1 MELESDKGSSQTND
15 LIEPKLLKGF
25 RDFLPAQEI
34 PRRAILK
41 QLELVM
47 RNFGYVPIDT
57 PVLEYSSVLLG
68 KGGGETDKQV
78 YNFQDHGN
86 RDVAMRFDLTVPFAR
101 FMAAHHQE
109 LSLPFKRFHFA
120 KVYRGENTQKG
131 RYREFMQCD
140 FDSVGVDS
148 AAADG
153 EILFMMASAFT
164 AIGVPDI
171 TIHLSHR
178 GIFNRFLHSMGLLEK
193 SVPILRAV
201 DKMKKIGP
209 EQTLNLLK
217 ENTDQNQAQE
227 ILDFI
232 QISEKFRGN
241 AGDLGKTNRIILSEI
256 EQKAGGQAED
266 IVRLSQIFDI
276 LDGLGISHNFYLDTS
291 ITRGLDYYTGIVY
304 ETFLNKLPQIG
315 SVCSG
320 GRYNNLASLYTKEEL
335 PGVGSSIGL
344 DRLMAA
350 LEELGQFTQPDPVTQ
365 VLIFNLDDGL
375 IPRYFQIAQALIQQG
390 ISAQVYPQ
398 TKKLGAQFSYAEK
411 LNIPVGIIMGPEE
424 ARLNQV
430 QIKQL
435 LTRETKN
442 AVKIEFLVSEIRA
455 MLFRGEKPKTN
466 G

>member
-1 MELESDKGSSQTND
+1 MASENGNQSSQKID
-15 LIEPKLLKGF
+15 LIEPKILKGF

-34 PRRAILK
+34 PRRAILQ
-41 QLELVM
+41 QLERVM
-47 RNFGYVPIDT
+47 RSFGYVPIDT

-78 YNFQDHGN
+78 YSFQDHGQ

-109 LSLPFKRFHFA
+109 LTLPFKRFHFA
-120 KVYRGENTQKG
+120 KVYRGENTQRG

-153 EILFMMASAFT
+153 EILFMMASAFK

-178 GIFNRFLHSMGLLEK
+178 GIFNRFLQSLDLVEK
-193 SVPILRAV
+193 SVPILRAI
-201 DKMKKIGP
+201 DKLHKIGP
-209 EQTLNLLK
+209 DQTVGLLLDHT
-217 ENTDQNQAQE
+217 NQNQAQE
-227 ILDFI
+227 ILEFI
-232 QISEKFRGN
+232 QISEHHQ
-241 AGDLGKTNRIILSEI
+241 DLSRDFKERNRLILSEI
-256 EQKAGGQAED
+256 EMRAGGKAED
-266 IVRLSQIFDI
+266 TQRLSHILDI
-276 LDGLGISHNFYLDTS
+276 LDELDIANTFFLDTS

-304 ETFLNKLPQIG
+304 ETFLHQLPQIG

-350 LEELGQFTQPDPVTQ
+350 LEELGQFTQPEPVTQ
-365 VLIFNLDDGL
+365 VLIFNLDDTL
-375 IPRYFQIAQALIQQG
+375 VPQYFRMAQELLHHG
-390 ISAQVYPQ
+390 ISTQVYPQ
-398 TKKLGAQFSYAEK
+398 HKKLGSQFTFAEK
-411 LNIPVGIIMGPEE
+411 LNIPLGIIMGPQE
-424 ARLNQV
+424 ASHNQV
-430 QIKQL
+430 QIKNL
-435 LTRETKN
+435 ATRETKN
-442 AVKIEFLVSEIRA
+442 SIKKEAIVSEIRA
-455 MLFRGEKPKTN
+455 MLEKKE
-466 G
+466 